1 MRMTFPPSLC
11 GAAGANAG
19 VLKPN
24 PGRRERQKYKVY
36 FLEGDD
42 SREAVKAKAGVSGVF
57 KISLM
62 TWPAVDGKARA
73 KRSRHFFFFFFK
85 YTVGKRVNIGGAVTH

>member
-36 FLEGDD
+36 SPEGDD
-42 SREAVKAKAGVSGVF
+42 SGEAVKAKAGVSGVF
-57 KISLM
+57 KISPM
-62 TWPAVDGKARA
+62 AWPAVA
-73 KRSRHFFFFFFK
+73 KRSRHFSFFFFK